1 MATSDLEQIL
11 ALGARAMGVP
21 LTDTQAGK
29 LITLVAELIEWNG
42 RFNLTAITEPPDIVR
57 KHLLDSLAIQPF
69 LHGKRVA
76 DVGTGAGFPG
86 LPLAVVNPDREFA
99 LIDSIGKKVKFVEHA
114 AARLGLHN
122 VTAVNARAE
131 AWVPP
136 KPFDTVVSRALG
148 KASDFIRVAGHL
160 VAHDGRLL
168 AMKGRSPDAELEALP
183 PHWKVLGIHR
193 LEVPG
198 LDAERCVVEFARTPR
213 R

>member
-1 MATSDLEQIL
+1 MATADLDQIL
-11 ALGARAMGVP
+11 KIGARAMGVP
-21 LTDTQAGK
+21 LTDAQADK

-42 RFNLTAITEPPDIVR
+42 RFNLTAITEPPEIVR

-69 LHGKRVA
+69 LHGRRVA

-99 LIDSIGKKVKFVEHA
+99 LIDSTGKKVKFVEHA
-114 AARLGLHN
+114 AARLGLQN

-131 AWVPP
+131 AWQSP

-148 KASDFIRVAGHL
+148 KARDFIRVAGHL
-160 VAHDGRLL
+160 AGHDGRLL
-168 AMKGRSPDAELEALP
+168 AMKGRSPDAELESLP
-183 PHWKVLGIHR
+183 PGWKVLAVHH

-198 LDAERCVVEFARTPR
+198 LDAERCVVEFARAPR